1 MVQMKDKQVTRE
13 SDKFMLR
20 LPDGMRD
27 KIAEAAKNNGRSMN
41 AELVARLQE
50 SFMDLPRMTEAIDRE
65 LGTLQTVVTVFKA
78 TSADFQKELGD
89 RMSQYLDTLPE
100 SPIVVASN
108 DKLREALGLPKKESG
123 E

>member
-65 LGTLQTVVTVFKA
+65 LGTLQTVVTVYKA